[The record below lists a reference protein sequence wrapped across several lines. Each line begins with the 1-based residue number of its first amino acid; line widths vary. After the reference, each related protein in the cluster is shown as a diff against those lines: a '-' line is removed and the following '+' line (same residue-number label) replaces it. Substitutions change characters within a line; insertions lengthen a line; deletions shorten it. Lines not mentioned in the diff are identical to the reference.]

1 MGVDAGDGTLLN
13 IKRGKMEDQK
23 NLAVSAF
30 AKECLEGYMEHKKM
44 LNPPSSEQKTV
55 AEKVKTFPKI

>member
-23 NLAVSAF
+23 NLAVSVF
-30 AKECLEGYMEHKKM
+30 AKECLEGYMERKKM
-44 LNPPSSEQKTV
+44 LNPLSSRQ
-55 AEKVKTFPKI
+55 